1 MKIGRFA
8 VRRRRRDDNGAIA
21 IMVAL
26 MSVML
31 FTVAAL
37 SVDLGNAYV
46 HKKDIQQHTDLS
58 ALAGAQGD
66 DLPMT
71 AAGTACTWGT
81 AAKATDQA
89 ILDVSAY
96 LSRYY
101 APVSAATL
109 TNCTLT
115 DGEAAYGAFRQTG
128 TSGTTWSFTANKN
141 QISVISPKDSVGY
154 GLGRLV
160 GVSGT
165 TVNGLATVDNEVRYV
180 TAGSNRPA
188 PEREQREHIEIG

>member
-1 MKIGRFA
+1 MRFGRITI
-8 VRRRRRDDNGAIA
+8 RRRRRDDSGAIA

-31 FTVAAL
+31 FTVCAL

-46 HKKDIQQHTDLS
+46 HKKDIQQNTDLS

-71 AAGTACTWGT
+71 GAGTVCSWGT

-89 ILDVSAY
+89 IKDVSAY

-101 APVSAATL
+101 APVTAATPL
-109 TNCTLT
+109 KALFVEYDEIVN
-115 DGEAAYGAFRQTG
+115 AAVQATRY
-128 TSGTTWSFTANKN
+128 TT
-141 QISVISPKDSVGY
+141 
-154 GLGRLV
+154 
-160 GVSGT
+160 
-165 TVNGLATVDNEVRYV
+165 
-180 TAGSNRPA
+180 
-188 PEREQREHIEIG
+188 